1 MDDFPSLERLRPHY
15 LSDLIRVG
23 AEGDGGYV
31 VNERAIRLSRYLL
44 SFGVEF
50 DWSFELDFLKRNPDV
65 AMFCFDPSVS
75 KKAFRKRTVNA
86 VNEVLSLKFAA
97 FLCSL
102 NFPKVRRKLSDVA
115 EWARIYRRFSQFL
128 ANEKVHFYPT
138 GVSNEHVSNEHTGP
152 FITFAEALQLVSN
165 EEIPENSVFVKM
177 DIEVSEFRVL
187 PDLLKYV
194 KCVNALVV
202 EFHDLDILWASFAE
216 LTERL
221 KADFEITHVHGNN
234 YGGLILQ
241 SGTPKV
247 LEVTFLKRC
256 LISEPRPASDSL
268 SYPLSLLDSPNN
280 PREKDYPLA
289 F

>member
-1 MDDFPSLERLRPHY
+1 VEEYPSLERLRPHH

-23 AEGDGGYV
+23 GEGDGGYV
-31 VNERAIRLSRYLL
+31 VNERAVRLSRYLL

-50 DWSFELDFLKRNPDV
+50 DWSFELDFLQRNPNV
-65 AMFCFDPSVS
+65 GMFCFDPSVS
-75 KKAFRKRTVNA
+75 KEAFLKKTLNA
-86 VNEVLSLKFAA
+86 VNEVLSLRFAV
-97 FLCSL
+97 FLCSF
-102 NFPKVRRKLSDVA
+102 NFPKVRRKLSDVV
-115 EWARIYRRFSQFL
+115 EWARIYRGFSRFL
-128 ANEKVHFYPT
+128 ANEKVHFYAT
-138 GVSNEHVSNEHTGP
+138 GVSNEHTKP
-152 FITFAEALQLVSN
+152 FITFGEALQLVSS

-202 EFHDLDILWASFAE
+202 EFHDLDILWARFVE

-234 YGGLILQ
+234 YGGLIPQ

-247 LEVTFLKRC
+247 LEVTFLKKS
-256 LISEPRPASDSL
+256 LIGEPCPPSDSL
-268 SYPLSLLDSPNN
+268 SYPLSFLDSPNN
-280 PREKDYPLA
+280 PTERDYPLV